1 MKGKGTKYLVLLI
14 LLFNCFIFLG
24 QNTAKPP
31 GKKNPEGS
39 RREIRRKERKE
50 RRERWRKEGEERAAV
65 KAYHKRLQ
73 TKKVRKR
80 MKRSKHKATLHNE
93 NRREPFMKRLFM
105 KKKKV

>member
-1 MKGKGTKYLVLLI
+1 MFLLLGSDDYFGQDKAPANKKAEAGK
-14 LLFNCFIFLG
+14 
-24 QNTAKPP
+24 
-31 GKKNPEGS
+31 
-39 RREIRRKERKE
+39 REIRKKERKAAREHRRKERQE
-50 RRERWRKEGEERAAV
+50 RKAV

-93 NRREPFMKRLFM
+93 NRREPWIKRIFM